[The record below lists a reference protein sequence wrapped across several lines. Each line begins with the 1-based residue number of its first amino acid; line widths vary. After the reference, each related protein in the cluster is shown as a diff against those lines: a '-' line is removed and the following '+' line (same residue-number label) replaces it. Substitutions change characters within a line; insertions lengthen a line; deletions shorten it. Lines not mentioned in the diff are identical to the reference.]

1 MGTVNPYAAPRAAV
15 EDVQSAEP
23 ELATLW
29 QRFAASFIDG
39 IVVGGAVVAAI
50 LASGTGAGAASPGSA
65 GLMAVFLIIALAIV
79 GGINLWMM
87 RRYRATIGKRV
98 LKIRMVRADGSEAG
112 IARLVFLRG
121 LPQWIL
127 SGLGNY
133 VPFVGLLSLIDVL
146 FVFGN
151 RRRCVH
157 DYIADTI
164 VVKAE

>member
-87 RRYRATIGKRV
+87 QRYRATIGKRV

>member
-1 MGTVNPYAAPRAAV
+1 
-15 EDVQSAEP
+15 
-23 ELATLW
+23 
-29 QRFAASFIDG
+29 
-39 IVVGGAVVAAI
+39 
-50 LASGTGAGAASPGSA
+50 
-65 GLMAVFLIIALAIV
+65 MAVFLIIALAIV